1 MELTS
6 ILAKAEKGE
15 QLSREDA
22 VALLHTDNT
31 SSSFYQLIAAAN
43 ERSRRVFGNKGY
55 IFAQIGLNAYPCS
68 GNCSFCSLAE
78 KHFVVGEH
86 YEKSCEEVVAQVKEM
101 ETDRIEALFLM
112 TTADFSQQ
120 KFLEIGR
127 AVRGVLDKKVHLVA
141 NIGDFDEKMAVQLK
155 EAGFDT
161 GAASYTGNL
170 SGNLV
175 ARGWRRVSNN
185 GRPCKG
191 DVLLNDR
198 SHVAA
203 WLGDCLAQASIDER
217 GRISG
222 GKAGDQGAPNGRGET
237 NTRGYYDYPWDCYLR
252 WTGASVPV
260 APLGNAATRQA
271 QRWLVGMGWSVG
283 ASGVDGSNGPDTHR
297 ALAKC
302 LQATLNKY
310 GAGLAV
316 DGSYGPKTRAAV
328 NKYGPV
334 CGTCLRRALVQIV
347 QVALLAAGH
356 GVGGS
361 GVDGSC
367 GPDTQAAIRAF
378 QHACGLAVDGLAGPD
393 TCAKLFQ

>member
-1 MELTS
+1 MCIRDSRKRGSDVGDLNKFCERMRYWCDEGNLGYDQS
-6 ILAKAEKGE
+6 NRQDIRYGGE
-15 QLSREDA
+15 CDC
-22 VALLHTDNT
+22 
-31 SSSFYQLIAAAN
+31 SS
-43 ERSRRVFGNKGY
+43 
-55 IFAQIGLNAYPCS
+55 
-68 GNCSFCSLAE
+68 
-78 KHFVVGEH
+78 
-86 YEKSCEEVVAQVKEM
+86 
-101 ETDRIEALFLM
+101 
-112 TTADFSQQ
+112 
-120 KFLEIGR
+120 
-127 AVRGVLDKKVHLVA
+127 LVIYA
-141 NIGDFDEKMAVQLK
+141 LK

-310 GAGLAV
+310 GAGPV
-316 DGSYGPKTRAAV
+316 SYTHLDVYKRQAQFLSRQ
-328 NKYGPV
+328 
-334 CGTCLRRALVQIV
+334 LRRD
-347 QVALLAAGH
+347 VARTHQRGACRLGAV
-356 GVGGS
+356 VGRTPNVPRQPGAHR
-361 GVDGSC
+361 GRDV
-367 GPDTQAAIRAF
+367 ARF
-378 QHACGLAVDGLAGPD
+378 
-393 TCAKLFQ
+393 

>member
-1 MELTS
+1 M
-6 ILAKAEKGE
+6 
-15 QLSREDA
+15 A
-22 VALLHTDNT
+22 VLLG
-31 SSSFYQLIAAAN
+31 SA
-43 ERSRRVFGNKGY
+43 
-55 IFAQIGLNAYPCS
+55 
-68 GNCSFCSLAE
+68 
-78 KHFVVGEH
+78 
-86 YEKSCEEVVAQVKEM
+86 
-101 ETDRIEALFLM
+101 RIDEN
-112 TTADFSQQ
+112 
-120 KFLEIGR
+120 GR
-127 AVRGVLDKKVHLVA
+127 AH
-141 NIGDFDEKMAVQLK
+141 
-155 EAGFDT
+155 
-161 GAASYTGNL
+161 
-170 SGNLV
+170 
-175 ARGWRRVSNN
+175 
-185 GRPCKG
+185 
-191 DVLLNDR
+191 
-198 SHVAA
+198 
-203 WLGDCLAQASIDER
+203 
-217 GRISG
+217 G
-222 GKAGDQGAPNGRGET
+222 GKAGDQGAPTGRGET

>member
-1 MELTS
+1 MGDLNKFCERMRYWCDEGNLGYDQS
-6 ILAKAEKGE
+6 NRQDIRYGGE
-15 QLSREDA
+15 CDC
-22 VALLHTDNT
+22 
-31 SSSFYQLIAAAN
+31 SS
-43 ERSRRVFGNKGY
+43 
-55 IFAQIGLNAYPCS
+55 
-68 GNCSFCSLAE
+68 
-78 KHFVVGEH
+78 
-86 YEKSCEEVVAQVKEM
+86 
-101 ETDRIEALFLM
+101 
-112 TTADFSQQ
+112 
-120 KFLEIGR
+120 
-127 AVRGVLDKKVHLVA
+127 LVIYA
-141 NIGDFDEKMAVQLK
+141 LK

-310 GAGLAV
+310 GAGRAV